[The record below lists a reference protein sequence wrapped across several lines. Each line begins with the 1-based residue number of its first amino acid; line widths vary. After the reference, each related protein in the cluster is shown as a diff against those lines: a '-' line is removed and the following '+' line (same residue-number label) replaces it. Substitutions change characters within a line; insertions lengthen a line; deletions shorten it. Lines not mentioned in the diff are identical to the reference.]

1 MVEMLTGSH
10 PWPNVKDNLPY
21 IFKLSQ
27 LKVNE
32 IPEFKL
38 EENVC
43 DDLREVLRLTFTLN
57 YEKRPSSK
65 QLLGHLFFK

>member
-10 PWPNVKDNLPY
+10 PWPNVKENLPY

-27 LKVNE
+27 LKFNE

-38 EENVC
+38 EENVS

-65 QLLGHLFFK
+65 QLLGHVFFK